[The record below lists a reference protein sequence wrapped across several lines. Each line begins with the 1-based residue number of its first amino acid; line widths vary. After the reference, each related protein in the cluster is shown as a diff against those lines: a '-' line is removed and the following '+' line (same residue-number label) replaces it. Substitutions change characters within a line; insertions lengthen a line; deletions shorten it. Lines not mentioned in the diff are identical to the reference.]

1 MTYAN
6 WGVDYVKMDSC
17 FLNATPASVEFAIM
31 RDALNATKRP
41 IFFSLCGM
49 YMK

>member
-1 MTYAN
+1 MTYAQ

-17 FLNATPASVEFAIM
+17 FLNGTTAVTEFSIM
-31 RDALNATKRP
+31 RDVLNATGRP

-49 YMK
+49 